1 MEKPNFLIRIVNRL
15 ALKPAINVF
24 LVFAYFIFIFLM
36 HVPCAKLSVFVEHHL
51 SLPVYNKVVIGVCI
65 VLLALYLL
73 LVFDQLKKR
82 ADNRIHKIIYL
93 VFALSFII
101 IHFKIMFEMN
111 IEIIHIFQ
119 YSILAFLLFPL
130 TRRFG
135 AAVCFAIPFMLV
147 DEWNQYINLY
157 PGYVEYF
164 EFNDVILDINGCG
177 LAMVTLYLCGV
188 AGVTTLKPLWKRPE
202 FILIVGLTFS
212 VFIAIK
218 TCFIALYT
226 ADKCSNTWLVLNII
240 KEQQFFWRKFPGRDA
255 VYHIM
260 QPVEA
265 IVAIIALALF
275 YFGMDSFRRKPL
287 LDKKDT
293 F

>member
-1 MEKPNFLIRIVNRL
+1 MVNWLEQRKL
-15 ALKPAINVF
+15 LNLVF
-24 LVFAYFIFIFLM
+24 VFAYFIFIFLM
-36 HVPCAKLSVFVEHHL
+36 HVPCAKLSVFVEWHL
-51 SLPVYNKVVIGVCI
+51 SLPVYNKVVIGVC
-65 VLLALYLL
+65 VTL
-73 LVFDQLKKR
+73 LVVFSALIFSQLKKHP
-82 ADNRIHKIIYL
+82 DNRAHKIAYL
-93 VFALSFII
+93 LAALGMII
-101 IHFKIMFEMN
+101 LHFNIMFEMN

-177 LAMVTLYLCGV
+177 LAMVTLYICGV
-188 AGVTTLKPLWKRPE
+188 RGSENLKPLWKCPE
-202 FILIVGLTFS
+202 FFAIVAMA
-212 VFIAIK
+212 IAVLVALK
-218 TCFIALYT
+218 TCFFALYS
-226 ADKCSNTWLVLNII
+226 ADKCNNTWLVLNIL
-240 KEQQFFWRKFPGRDA
+240 KEPQFFWRKFPGRDA

-265 IVAIIALALF
+265 IIAIVTLAFF
-275 YFGMDSFRRKPL
+275 YFGMDSIRSKVVV
-287 LDKKDT
+287 D
-293 F
+293 

>member
-1 MEKPNFLIRIVNRL
+1 M
-15 ALKPAINVF
+15 
-24 LVFAYFIFIFLM
+24 LVFGYFIFIFLM

-51 SLPVYNKVVIGVCI
+51 TLPVYNKVVIGTC
-65 VLLALYLL
+65 VLLLILYAAF
-73 LVFDQLKKR
+73 VFTQLKGQ
-82 ADNRIHKIIYL
+82 ADNRPHKIIYL
-93 VFALSFII
+93 FLTLSFIL

-157 PGYVEYF
+157 PGFVEYF

-177 LAMVTLYLCGV
+177 LAMITLYICGV
-188 AGVTTLKPLWKRPE
+188 RGAETLKPLWKRPE
-202 FILIVGLTFS
+202 FITIVIFALA
-212 VFIAIK
+212 VCIAIK

-226 ADKCSNTWLVLNII
+226 VDKCDNTWLVLNII
-240 KEQQFFWRKFPGRDA
+240 KEPQFFWRKFPGRDA

-260 QPVEA
+260 QPLEA
-265 IVAIIALALF
+265 IIAIIALAFF
-275 YFGMDSFRRKPL
+275 YFGLDSFRGKTA
-287 LDKKDT
+287 D
-293 F
+293 

>member
-1 MEKPNFLIRIVNRL
+1 MQKANIFIRSVNWLEQRRFLNII
-15 ALKPAINVF
+15 
-24 LVFAYFIFIFLM
+24 LVFAYFIFIFFM
-36 HVPCAKLSVFVEHHL
+36 HVPCAHLSVWVEWHL
-51 SLPVYNKVVIGVCI
+51 SLPVYNLVVKTTCI
-65 VLLALYLL
+65 VLLILYLALILYQLLKRTHNRSHKIAYLL
-73 LVFDQLKKR
+73 LT
-82 ADNRIHKIIYL
+82 
-93 VFALSFII
+93 LSFII
-101 IHFKIMFEMN
+101 IHFSFMFEMN

-119 YSILAFLLFPL
+119 YSILGFLLFPL

-135 AAVCFAIPFMLV
+135 AAVCFAIPFMLI

-177 LAMVTLYLCGV
+177 LAVITLYLFGV
-188 AGVTTLKPLWKRPE
+188 KGSDNLKPLWKRPE
-202 FILIVGLTFS
+202 FISIIAFG
-212 VFIAIK
+212 IAITIAVK

-240 KEQQFFWRKFPGRDA
+240 KEAPTFWRKFPGRDI

-265 IVAIIALALF
+265 IVAIILLALF
-275 YFGMDSFRRKPL
+275 YFGLDSFRQTNPSG
-287 LDKKDT
+287 D
-293 F
+293 

>member
-1 MEKPNFLIRIVNRL
+1 
-15 ALKPAINVF
+15 
-24 LVFAYFIFIFLM
+24 M
-36 HVPCAKLSVFVEHHL
+36 HVPCAKLSVWVEWHL
-51 SLPVYNKVVIGVCI
+51 SLPVYNMVVKATCLLLLI
-65 VLLALYLL
+65 LFLALCFTQIQKRGDNRSLKLTYLL
-73 LVFDQLKKR
+73 LSL
-82 ADNRIHKIIYL
+82 A
-93 VFALSFII
+93 FII
-101 IHFKIMFEMN
+101 LHFRIMFEMN

-177 LAMVTLYLCGV
+177 LAMIALYICGV
-188 AGVTTLKPLWKRPE
+188 KGSESLKPLWKRPE
-202 FILIVGLTFS
+202 VISILAFGLL
-212 VFIAIK
+212 VFIAVK
-218 TCFIALYT
+218 TCFVALYT
-226 ADKCSNTWLVLNII
+226 ADKCTNTRLVLNII
-240 KEQQFFWRKFPGRDA
+240 KEAPTFWRQFPGRDI

-265 IVAIIALALF
+265 IVAIMALSFF
-275 YFGMDSFRRKPL
+275 YFGLDSFRKMSTS
-287 LDKKDT
+287 D
-293 F
+293 

>member
-1 MEKPNFLIRIVNRL
+1 M
-15 ALKPAINVF
+15 
-24 LVFAYFIFIFLM
+24 LVFSYFIFIFLM

-51 SLPVYNKVVIGVCI
+51 SLPVYNKVVIAI
-65 VLLALYLL
+65 SILL
-73 LVFDQLKKR
+73 LILYIAFVLTHLKDR

-93 VFALSFII
+93 LLVLLFII
-101 IHFKIMFEMN
+101 LHVRIMFEMN

-119 YSILAFLLFPL
+119 YSILAMLLFPL

-177 LAMVTLYLCGV
+177 LAMITLYIIGV
-188 AGVTTLKPLWKRPE
+188 EGSQNLKPLWKRPE
-202 FILIVGLTFS
+202 FMAILAFAFAVL
-212 VFIAIK
+212 IAVK
-218 TCFIALYT
+218 ACFIALYT
-226 ADKCSNTWLVLNII
+226 ADKCNNTWLVLNII
-240 KEQQFFWRKFPGRDA
+240 KEEQFFWRKFPGRDA

-260 QPVEA
+260 QPIEA
-265 IVAIIALALF
+265 IAAIIGLALF
-275 YFGMDSFRRKPL
+275 YFGLDSFRRKAT
-287 LDKKDT
+287 D
-293 F
+293 